1 MKTTKEKVNEFEDR
15 AIEIT
20 HFKDQRKKKVT
31 EKMRL
36 SLMGLGDNSKRS
48 TYCM

>member
-20 HFKDQRKKKVT
+20 HFEDQRGGKIT
-31 EKMRL
+31 EKIRL
-36 SLMGLGDNSKRS
+36 SLMGLWDNSKRS